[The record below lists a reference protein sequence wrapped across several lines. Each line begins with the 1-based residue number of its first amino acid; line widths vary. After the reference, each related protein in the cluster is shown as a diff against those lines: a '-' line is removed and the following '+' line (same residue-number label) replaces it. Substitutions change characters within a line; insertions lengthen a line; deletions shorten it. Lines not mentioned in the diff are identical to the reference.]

1 MDLAEIWP
9 PFGLRITTG
18 DMELTP
24 TREADLPELAEI
36 ARGGVRRDG
45 VRAFLVDWDSGTDEE
60 IGRSIAQYQWGTRAN
75 YSPGDWTIEF
85 TVRVDGRVVGLQGAS
100 STDFP
105 KTRSVKTGSWLAR
118 SEQGRGYGT
127 RMRRA
132 LVTAFADH
140 LGARTFHTGY
150 VEGNDASRRVSEK
163 LGYSPN
169 GDFTIV
175 VQGGEAC
182 TEHQMVLRADDI
194 VRDDAVEVAGAE
206 AVRRFLGLDA
216 HR

>member
-75 YSPGDWTIEF
+75 YSPVTGPSSSPSASTD
-85 TVRVDGRVVGLQGAS
+85 AS
-100 STDFP
+100 SAC
-105 KTRSVKTGSWLAR
+105 RGERHGL
-118 SEQGRGYGT
+118 SEDAVGEDRVMAGAVRAGT
-127 RMRRA
+127 RVRHPDA
-132 LVTAFADH
+132 PC
-140 LGARTFHTGY
+140 AR
-150 VEGNDASRRVSEK
+150 DR
-163 LGYSPN
+163 
-169 GDFTIV
+169 
-175 VQGGEAC
+175 
-182 TEHQMVLRADDI
+182 LR
-194 VRDDAVEVAGAE
+194 
-206 AVRRFLGLDA
+206 
-216 HR
+216 